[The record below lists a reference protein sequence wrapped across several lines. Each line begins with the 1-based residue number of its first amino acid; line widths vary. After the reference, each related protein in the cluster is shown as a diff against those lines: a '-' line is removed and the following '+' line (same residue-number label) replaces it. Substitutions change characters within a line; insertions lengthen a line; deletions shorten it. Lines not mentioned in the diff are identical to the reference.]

1 MVLKLAERERTSFSN
16 VFTQGEN
23 PEEMETFS
31 ISQIIPSGNSQTI
44 LNIINNTKKFESKG
58 QIRRLIQQGAIKID
72 GQKVKNS
79 EETISFNADE
89 QQVVIKAGKK
99 IFFKI
104 IP

>member
-1 MVLKLAERERTSFSN
+1 
-16 VFTQGEN
+16 
-23 PEEMETFS
+23 METFS

-79 EETISFNADE
+79 EETISFNANE